1 MNAPELE
8 QSQSLAL
15 ALLSSLAMTRDSV
28 LALAPDSP
36 QARLL
41 LKAYEAKGAA
51 FLAVVTRIRH
61 THDDSNLRATLAAF
75 GHCAKEGKL

>member
-1 MNAPELE
+1 MNPDSLE
-8 QSQSLAL
+8 QLQSLAL

-28 LALAPDSP
+28 LSLAPDSP

-51 FLAVVTRIRH
+51 FVAVVTRIRGL
-61 THDDSNLRATLAAF
+61 S
-75 GHCAKEGKL
+75 